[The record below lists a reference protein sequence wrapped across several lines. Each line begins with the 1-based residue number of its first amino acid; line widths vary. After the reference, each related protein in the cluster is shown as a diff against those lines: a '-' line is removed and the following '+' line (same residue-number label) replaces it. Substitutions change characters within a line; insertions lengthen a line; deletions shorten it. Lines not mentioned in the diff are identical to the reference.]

1 MKGLISVK
9 VYIVIFDDMDNW
21 CIECIEK
28 IYHEEIDAIIYC
40 DTMNKDLPYRL
51 YRYEEYELE

>member
-21 CIECIEK
+21 CIEK

-51 YRYEEYELE
+51 YCYEEYELE